1 MSRGVYHLAQ
11 ARRDRR
17 PRRKSR
23 LEGKSPRYLLSVL
36 THMATMADA
45 LPKRELQ
52 AHGNRALRRAAKRRR
67 YAANTRRLERNGW
80 RAFHEE
86 EKRRARAEA

>member
-1 MSRGVYHLAQ
+1 MSSL
-11 ARRDRR
+11 D
-17 PRRKSR
+17 
-23 LEGKSPRYLLSVL
+23 GKSPRYLLSVL
-36 THMATMADA
+36 THMAHQHGA
-45 LPKRELQ
+45 LPKRELG
-52 AHGNRALRRAAKRRR
+52 AHGSRALKRAAKRRR